1 MDARSLKA
9 AVLVLGMHR
18 SGTSSVAGALMAL
31 GGSAPLH
38 LMPPQEDNERGFW
51 ESAVLTALND
61 EILAAGGSAWLDW
74 RAFDPE
80 RIDPAAAGDLH
91 ARAISALANEF
102 SDAGLPIVKDPRM
115 CRLMRL
121 WAPVFEEAEWS
132 VRALLPLR
140 SPLEVVFSVNHR

>member
-1 MDARSLKA
+1 MDACSLKS

-61 EILAAGGSAWLDW
+61 EILAA
-74 RAFDPE
+74 RRE
-80 RIDPAAAGDLH
+80 RL
-91 ARAISALANEF
+91 
-102 SDAGLPIVKDPRM
+102 AGLAR
-115 CRLMRL
+115 
-121 WAPVFEEAEWS
+121 
-132 VRALLPLR
+132 VRSR
-140 SPLEVVFSVNHR
+140 TN